1 MTEPQSL
8 KERTARGLVWSGVN
22 SGMTQLLNLVIG
34 VFLAR
39 LLSPG
44 DYGIVGVLAVFSAL
58 AGNLQDV
65 GFTQSLINLKRPE
78 ARDYNSVF
86 WFSAAISLCLYLLL
100 FAASPFIAD
109 FYRDG
114 ALVRLSRILFLGFF
128 IAALSIPSGAWLKK
142 NLRNREIALIG
153 ITALVVS
160 GLAGIA
166 VAFAGGRYWALVVQ
180 QLGYISI
187 TTLGRFVC
195 CPWRPSLAWEFAPV
209 RGMMR
214 FGVNIFLTN
223 VVNTLSQNLF
233 TVIFGRIFTK
243 AVTGFYTRA
252 NMWNNMGHQLVTNTT
267 NQLAQAVLVEV
278 GGDRDRELRVWRKM
292 LRFTA
297 FLSMPAML
305 GLSLIA
311 HEVTAILGPQWAP
324 SAPLLRVL
332 AAGGAFM
339 PLYAL
344 YQNLLISHGRGQA
357 YLWLNVGQVALL
369 LCAALLLAPRGVYVM
384 VVAYSAVQIL
394 WLLPWQL
401 AAGRI
406 SSVRLATVAGDV
418 LPYLLSAL
426 LTTGLTWGLT
436 EPLAQAPFWVLL
448 CVRIPLAAALYGA
461 LMWARRDDIFLEML
475 RFLRRR

>member
-1 MTEPQSL
+1 MSEPRDL
-8 KERTARGLVWSGVN
+8 KERTTRGLAWSGVN

-44 DYGIVGVLAVFSAL
+44 DYGIVGVLAIFSAL
-58 AGNLQDV
+58 AGNLQDA

-86 WFSAAISLCLYLLL
+86 WFSAAVSLCLYLLL
-100 FAASPFIAD
+100 FAAAPLIAA
-109 FYRDG
+109 FYR
-114 ALVRLSRILFLGFF
+114 AEELVPLSRVLFLGFF

-142 NLRNREIALIG
+142 NLCNREIALIG
-153 ITALVVS
+153 ITALTLS
-160 GLAGIA
+160 GVAGIA
-166 VAFAGGRYWALVVQ
+166 VAFAGGRHWALVVQ
-180 QLGYISI
+180 QLSYIGI
-187 TTLGRFVC
+187 TTVGRFVC
-195 CPWRPSLAWEFAPV
+195 CPWRPSLSWEFAPV

-233 TVIFGRIFTK
+233 TVIFGRIFSK

-252 NMWNNMGHQLVTNTT
+252 NMWNNMGHQLVTNTV
-267 NQLAQAVLVEV
+267 NQLAQAVFVEV
-278 GGDRDRELRVWRKM
+278 GDDREREERVWRKM

-297 FLSMPAML
+297 FVSMPAML
-305 GLSLIA
+305 GLALVA
-311 HEVTAILGPQWAP
+311 REVTAILGPQWGP

-332 AAGGAFM
+332 ALGGAFM

-344 YQNLLISHGRGQA
+344 YQNLLISHGRGRT

-369 LCAALLLAPRGVYVM
+369 LAAALVLAPRGVMTM
-384 VVAYSAVQIL
+384 VAAYSAVQVL
-394 WLLPWQL
+394 WLLPWQW

-406 SSVRLATVAGDV
+406 SALRWTSVVGDV
-418 LPYLLSAL
+418 MPYLLSSL

-436 EPLAQAPFWVLL
+436 EPLEQSPFWVLL
-448 CVRIPLAAALYGA
+448 PVRIVLAAVLYGA
-461 LMWARRDDIFLEML
+461 LMWARRDDIFLEIL
-475 RFLRRR
+475 RFLRR

>member
-8 KERTARGLVWSGVN
+8 KERTARGLAWSGVN

-44 DYGIVGVLAVFSAL
+44 DYGVVGVLAVFSAL
-58 AGNLQDV
+58 AGNMQDV
-65 GFTQSLINLKRPE
+65 GFTQSLINLRRPE

-86 WFSAAISLCLYLLL
+86 WFSAATSLCLYLLL
-100 FAASPFIAD
+100 FAAAPLIAA
-109 FYRDG
+109 FYRD
-114 ALVRLSRILFLGFF
+114 AELVRLSRILFLGFF
-128 IAALSIPSGAWLKK
+128 IAALGIPSGAWLKK
-142 NLRNREIALIG
+142 NLCNREMALIG

-160 GLAGIA
+160 GAAGIA

-180 QLGYISI
+180 QLGYIGI
-187 TTLGRFVC
+187 TTVGRFVC
-195 CPWRPSLAWEFAPV
+195 CPWRPSFSWEFAPV

-233 TVIFGRIFTK
+233 TVIFGRIFSK

-267 NQLAQAVLVEV
+267 NQLAQAVFVEV
-278 GGDRDRELRVWRKM
+278 GDDREREVRVWRKM
-292 LRFTA
+292 LRFTV

-311 HEVTAILGPQWAP
+311 PEVTAILGPQWGP

-332 AAGGAFM
+332 ALGGAFM

-344 YQNLLISHGRGQA
+344 YQNLLISHGCGRA

-369 LCAALLLAPRGVYVM
+369 LCAALLLAPHGVMTM
-384 VVAYSAVQIL
+384 VTAYSAVQVL
-394 WLLPWQL
+394 WLLPWQVV
-401 AAGRI
+401 AGRI
-406 SSVRLATVAGDV
+406 SSLRLSMVSGDV
-418 LPYLLSAL
+418 LPYFLSAL
-426 LTTGLTWGLT
+426 LTTGLTWGITASLGT
-436 EPLAQAPFWVLL
+436 MPFWLLL
-448 CVRIPLAAALYGA
+448 CVRIPLAAVLYGA
-461 LMWARRDDIFLEML
+461 LMWVRRDDIFLEIL
-475 RFLRRR
+475 RFLRR

>member
-1 MTEPQSL
+1 MNESRDL
-8 KERTARGLVWSGVN
+8 KKRTAQGLAWSGVN
-22 SGMTQLLNLVIG
+22 SAATQLLNLVIG

-58 AGNLQDV
+58 AGNLQDA
-65 GFTQSLINLKRPE
+65 GFTQSLINLRRPE

-86 WFSAAISLCLYLLL
+86 WFSAAVSLSLYLLL
-100 FAASPFIAD
+100 FAAAPLIAA
-109 FYRDG
+109 FYRAG
-114 ALVRLSRILFLGFF
+114 ELVPLSRVLFLGFF
-128 IAALSIPSGAWLKK
+128 IAALGIPSGAWLRK
-142 NLRNREIALIG
+142 NLCNREIALIG
-153 ITALVVS
+153 ISALTLS

-166 VAFAGGRYWALVVQ
+166 VAFAGGRHWALVVQ
-180 QLGYISI
+180 QLSYIGI
-187 TTLGRFVC
+187 TTAGRFVC
-195 CPWRPSLAWEFAPV
+195 CPWRPSLSWDFAPV

-223 VVNTLSQNLF
+223 AVNTLSQNLF

-252 NMWNNMGHQLVTNTT
+252 NMWNNMGHQLVTNTVS
-267 NQLAQAVLVEV
+267 QLAQAVFVEV
-278 GGDRDRELRVWRKM
+278 GDDREREVRVWRKM

-305 GLSLIA
+305 GLALVA

-332 AAGGAFM
+332 ALGGAFM

-344 YQNLLISHGRGQA
+344 YQNLLISHGRGRA

-369 LCAALLLAPRGVYVM
+369 LTAALVLAPHGVMTM
-384 VVAYSAVQIL
+384 VAAYSAVQVL
-394 WLLPWQL
+394 WLLPWQ
-401 AAGRI
+401 AVTGRL
-406 SSVRLATVAGDV
+406 SSVRLSMVAGDV
-418 LPYLLSAL
+418 LPYLFSAL
-426 LTTGLTWGLT
+426 LTTGLTRAFTL
-436 EPLAQAPFWVLL
+436 PLEGAPFWLL
-448 CVRIPLAAALYGA
+448 LPVRIALAAALYAA
-461 LMWARRDDIFLEML
+461 LMWVRRDDIFLEML
-475 RFLRRR
+475 RFLRR